1 MLSPIDFDN
10 DKLLAADEVADVAA
24 DRLLPDEFISI
35 DLPVANAIPE
45 LRFCIGLV
53 DA

>member
-1 MLSPIDFDN
+1 MLPSIDLDN
-10 DKLLAADEVADVAA
+10 NQLLAANEVADVAA

-45 LRFCIGLV
+45 RRFCVGLV
-53 DA
+53 GA